1 MSSAGG
7 ISDQAN
13 AGFRESASSVAP
25 FFVIRHGPSP
35 LADSF
40 DRSESAPYQHLDA
53 LVDPGDGCKE
63 RCSINGHAGEIQLCS

>member
-25 FFVIRHGPSP
+25 FFDPAWPSP